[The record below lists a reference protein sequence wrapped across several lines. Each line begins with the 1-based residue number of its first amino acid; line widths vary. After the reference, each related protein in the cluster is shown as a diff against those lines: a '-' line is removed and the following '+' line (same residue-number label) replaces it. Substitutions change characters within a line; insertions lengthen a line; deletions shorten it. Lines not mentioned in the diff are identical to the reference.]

1 MKNKLC
7 LTLIIIM
14 VACLA
19 STAFGKDKDAAIP
32 LVIDVRTVA
41 EWDRGHLEGAIL
53 IPYDQI
59 GEKIGSVVKNKSKTI
74 YVYCRTGRRTKIAKE
89 ALEKLGYKNIVDLGS
104 LKDAAKTLKR
114 KIVN

>member
-1 MKNKLC
+1 MKKKLC
-7 LTLIIIM
+7 LTLIIILI
-14 VACLA
+14 AGFA
-19 STAFGKDKDAAIP
+19 STIFGKDKDADMP

-41 EWDRGHLEGAIL
+41 EWDKGHLEGAIL

-59 GEKIGSVVKNKSKTI
+59 GEKIGTVVKDKSKTI

-89 ALEKLGYKNIVDLGS
+89 ALEKLGYKDIVNLGPME
-104 LKDAAKTLKR
+104 DAAKTLKR